1 MKNPHTH
8 AIPHGTAAAQSR
20 SLPALPA
27 RARSLSPERT
37 APAAQP
43 APFAGIR
50 LQGSPA
56 QQESAW
62 LELRRVLEAA
72 FCADSAAAV
81 SPIPL
86 ICFEGLPG
94 AGKSTQIA
102 AVHDACELKY
112 GRGEIIDPP
121 SDSPIGLFLKSL
133 YADRA
138 AWQRIQS
145 ANPWLNP
152 ILLAADLRLAVRA
165 AAERGA
171 RYALVDRG
179 IISTVFY
186 NISAYAADEDAAWA
200 AMEPHLAAFYRP
212 AVTLFLDLPAEVAH
226 RRVVARRRGALRTMD
241 MPEQM
246 RADRAK
252 LLRCQARLPQVP
264 FCRIN
269 AALPPRQVTRA
280 IMDRLPDFL
289 LA

>member
-1 MKNPHTH
+1 MKNNLTHT
-8 AIPHGTAAAQSR
+8 IPHGITAEQASTK
-20 SLPALPA
+20 LPV
-27 RARSLSPERT
+27 RARSLGRT
-37 APAAQP
+37 ATAVQP
-43 APFAGIR
+43 APFTGIC

-56 QQESAW
+56 QRESAW

-72 FCADSAAAV
+72 FCANESASV

-102 AVHDACELKY
+102 AVHAACEQRY
-112 GRGEIIDPP
+112 GKGALIDPP
-121 SDSPIGLFLKSL
+121 SDSPIGAFLKSL
-133 YADRA
+133 YVDRT

-165 AAERGA
+165 ATGRGA

-186 NISAYAADEDAAWA
+186 NIGAYSADEESAWA

-212 AVTLFLDLPAEVAH
+212 AVTLFLDLPVEEAH
-226 RRVVARRRGALRTMD
+226 RRVVARRRGTLRPMD

-252 LLRCQARLPQVP
+252 LLRCQALLPQIP

-269 AALPPRQVTRA
+269 AALSPQQVTRS
-280 IMDRLPDFL
+280 IMDRIPDFL

>member
-1 MKNPHTH
+1 MKNNHTH
-8 AIPHGTAAAQSR
+8 TIPHGIATGHPSAK
-20 SLPALPA
+20 LPA
-27 RARSLSPERT
+27 RARSLGRT
-37 APAAQP
+37 APAVQSS
-43 APFAGIR
+43 PFSGIR
-50 LQGSPA
+50 LSGSPA
-56 QQESAW
+56 QRESAW

-72 FCADSAAAV
+72 FCADSAASV

-94 AGKSTQIA
+94 AGKSTQIT
-102 AVHDACELKY
+102 AVHAACGLKY

-138 AWQRIQS
+138 AWQGIQS

-212 AVTLFLDLPAEVAH
+212 AVTFFLDLPVEEAH
-226 RRVVARRRGALRTMD
+226 RRVVARRRGALRPMD

-269 AALPPRQVTRA
+269 AALSPQQVTSA
-280 IMDRLPDFL
+280 IMDRIPDFL
-289 LA
+289 LS